1 MTKQGGAYGP
11 LRGTTAG
18 GVAKAF
24 RGKAGF
30 KESQALQK
38 KLTRMADLK
47 QKLKNIKSA
56 YKADKASATKTANE
70 KLPAVKVLKDHGIKP
85 LSKTGNYVKGKK
97 IRIKEEYMKDG
108 KPGFNKK
115 SLSINIGK
123 KSLKKYLGYL

>member
-1 MTKQGGAYGP
+1 MTKEYSNRKKNYSNKIIKLDPLDKRLSDVGMTGGASKVLLY
-11 LRGTTAG
+11 RKGTIG
-18 GVAKAF
+18 AKF
-24 RGKAGF
+24 
-30 KESQALQK
+30 
-38 KLTRMADLK
+38 
-47 QKLKNIKSA
+47 
-56 YKADKASATKTANE
+56 KADKASATKTANE